1 MSEQYHQV
9 ELTFGMWPG
18 YFSHDAASRPYFGN
32 STWYNRDRPIFKR
45 YVPVLQEI
53 NQAGWQPVTGAT
65 VRTAASADTS
75 VSCGMRVERFGPSAS
90 SPDVVYFT
98 VRNEGRP
105 DLAKSMMLTVDGKV
119 LSGLQKG
126 RHTVTELT
134 RRRGLSV
141 QVSTTP
147 AADGGV
153 QLPIALN
160 EEGGLGNVA
169 VNMTLVIKVD
179 LGLAES
185 MSGPTLD

>member
-65 VRTAASADTS
+65 VSDSA
-75 VSCGMRVERFGPSAS
+75 VSCCVRVERFGPSAT
-90 SPDVVYFT
+90 SPDFVYFT
-98 VRNEGRP
+98 VRNEGRA
-105 DLAKSMMLTVDGKV
+105 DLAKSMMLTIDGMV

-134 RRRGLSV
+134 RRRGTSIQL
-141 QVSTTP
+141 STTRAP
-147 AADGGV
+147 NGGV
-153 QLPIALN
+153 QLSIALD
-160 EEGGLGNVA
+160 EEGGLGNVGI
-169 VNMTLVIKVD
+169 NMTLVLKV
-179 LGLAES
+179 GLKVAEH
-185 MSGPTLD
+185 MVW

>member
-65 VRTAASADTS
+65 VRTATSADST
-75 VSCGMRVERFGPSAS
+75 VSCCVRVERFGPSAT
-90 SPDVVYFT
+90 SPNFVYFT
-98 VRNEGRP
+98 VRNEGWA
-105 DLAKSMMLTVDGKV
+105 DLAKSMMLTIDGKV
-119 LSGLQKG
+119 LNGLQTG

-134 RRRGLSV
+134 RRRGTGV

-147 AADGGV
+147 APDGGV

-169 VNMTLVIKVD
+169 INMTLVLKVD
-179 LGLAES
+179 LKVA
-185 MSGPTLD
+185 